1 MKTLSW
7 QRDYRATSKWKD
19 GDEHVSTRL
28 AILEDIRQVNAKN
41 ANAKHPDGTY
51 KPSLTGFERIARSTF
66 IPWAERRKSEW
77 AATVRRIMASVEPD
91 QPTDGV
97 GSIESGNLQ
106 VPNLQQ
112 HDSGIA

>member
-7 QRDYRATSKWKD
+7 QRDYRATSKWKS
-19 GDEHVSTRL
+19 GDERLQKRLPVLEGTRQRN
-28 AILEDIRQVNAKN
+28 EEY

-66 IPWAERRKSEW
+66 TPWAERRKSEW

-91 QPTDGV
+91 QSTDGV
-97 GSIESGNLQ
+97 GGIEAGNLQ
-106 VPNLQQ
+106 VSNLQQ
-112 HDSGIA
+112 HDPGIA